1 MNFNLLKHLIGS
13 TFIDCYN
20 AFIAKDD
27 WKSMFEDGLHPNEN
41 GQQVLYSLVRN
52 ALDELPRGR
61 LKIENVSPQFPHHS
75 EIDENDPAAKLMS
88 VIPGSW
94 LK

>member
-1 MNFNLLKHLIGS
+1 
-13 TFIDCYN
+13 
-20 AFIAKDD
+20 
-27 WKSMFEDGLHPNEN
+27 MFEDGLHPNEN